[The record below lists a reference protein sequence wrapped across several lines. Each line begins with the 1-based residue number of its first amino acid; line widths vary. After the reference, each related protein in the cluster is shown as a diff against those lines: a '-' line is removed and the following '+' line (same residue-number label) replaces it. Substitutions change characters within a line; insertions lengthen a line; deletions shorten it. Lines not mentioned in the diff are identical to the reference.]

1 MLNAI
6 PIKIVIGYQGGG
18 TFSKR
23 GSYWGAEELFRL
35 VSVFF
40 FFFFWKYCP
49 V

>member
-6 PIKIVIGYQGGG
+6 PIKIAIGYQG

-23 GSYWGAEELFRL
+23 GSYWGAEETLSL
-35 VSVFF
+35 SKCL
-40 FFFFWKYCP
+40 FFFWKYCP